1 MPPRKRANGE
11 GTVYRRS
18 DGRYE
23 GAAFVP
29 VQGGGRRRVRVY
41 AATRQEAR
49 DKLDQVLDDARQGVR
64 RSRRKQTV
72 GDYLD
77 YWLTQVVKPELRP
90 SSYSGYEIMVRR
102 HIKPVLGTRHL
113 VDLSP
118 ADVRRLLAVLREK
131 ETTGHGGGPRTLSPR
146 MVQSAH
152 AVLRNALSN
161 AVREEL
167 VSRNV
172 AKMVKTRNPE
182 YEIGGGLDPVAAR
195 ALLARITDDRLYAL
209 YLCAVVLGM
218 RRGELLGLAWDA
230 VDLDTG
236 RLWVRQ
242 TLAWIDGRRL
252 IQPPKTRASRG
263 GSTPGSCSP
272 TARGSRCRPTR

>member
-11 GTVYRRS
+11 GTVYRRA

-41 AATRQEAR
+41 AATRQETR

-77 YWLTQVVKPELRP
+77 YWLEHVVRPELRP
-90 SSYSGYEIMVRR
+90 TSYNGYETMVRR
-102 HIKPVLGTRHL
+102 HIKPVVGGRYL

-131 ETTGHGGGPRTLSPR
+131 ETTGHGGGLRRLSPR
-146 MVQSAH
+146 MVQFAH
-152 AVLRNALSN
+152 AVLRNAVSN

-167 VSRNV
+167 VGRNV

-182 YEIGGGLDPVAAR
+182 YEVGGGLTRWRPAR
-195 ALLARITDDRLYAL
+195 
-209 YLCAVVLGM
+209 C
-218 RRGELLGLAWDA
+218 W
-230 VDLDTG
+230 
-236 RLWVRQ
+236 
-242 TLAWIDGRRL
+242 
-252 IQPPKTRASRG
+252 
-263 GSTPGSCSP
+263 PGSP
-272 TARGSRCRPTR
+272 TTGCTRCTCARSSSGCAAESCWA